1 MRTRTGRFVLL
12 AVLLIVG
19 SGAAV
24 FTASLARQID
34 SLGKSGEALGDRV
47 DQLLLTIQKIG
58 EAQLIYVI
66 PKASE
71 RVATEPAA
79 SLIARVLTETADIE
93 RDVRS
98 TQSMESLKTL
108 GESGR
113 ALEDF
118 ETRAQE
124 HVRLGQELMA
134 ADLVSVEARNA
145 LATMAGAL
153 RDVRSAEAAV
163 IEADRSNALRQA
175 WTVVVGAAGVWLLGL
190 LALVGIPRTPVVAP
204 PVTAAA
210 PAILS
215 LEDRHPIAIPN
226 SPPSINLARAADI
239 CTAVSRISDARD
251 LTSLLSQTAAVLDAS
266 SVVVWMSAGDELIA
280 ASAHGYDS
288 VALSRLG
295 PIHRAALNATAAAWR
310 LGRLQ
315 VVDGRDGERGA
326 VVTPMLGTDRCVGV
340 VAVEV
345 SNGRETDGTTQA
357 VTRFVAAQLAATLAP
372 WPASSAA
379 DLHITPLEK
388 AAEG

>member
-1 MRTRTGRFVLL
+1 MRTRTGRFILL

-19 SGAAV
+19 SSAAA

-34 SLGKSGEALGDRV
+34 SLGKSGEALGARV
-47 DQLLLTIQKIG
+47 DSLLLTIQKIG

-66 PKASE
+66 PKASD
-71 RVATEPAA
+71 RVATEPVA

-93 RDVRS
+93 RQVRS

-118 ETRAQE
+118 ETRVQE

-134 ADLVSVEARNA
+134 ADLVSVEARDA

-153 RDVRSAEAAV
+153 REVRSAEAAV
-163 IEADRSNALRQA
+163 IEADRSNMLRQA
-175 WTVVVGAAGVWLLGL
+175 WTVVGGAAAVWLLGL

-204 PVTAAA
+204 AATAA

-215 LEDRHPIAIPN
+215 LEDRHTIAIPD
-226 SPPSINLARAADI
+226 SPPSINLARAADV

-251 LTSLLSQTAAVLDAS
+251 LTSLLSQTAAVLGAS

-315 VVDGRDGERGA
+315 VVDGRDGGPGA

-379 DLHITPLEK
+379 DSHIAPLEK
-388 AAEG
+388 AAEA

>member
-19 SGAAV
+19 SSAAV

-34 SLGKSGEALGDRV
+34 SLSKSGEALGDRV

-124 HVRLGQELMA
+124 HVRLGQELIA
-134 ADLVSVEARNA
+134 ADLVSVEARDA

-163 IEADRSNALRQA
+163 IEADRSTALRQA
-175 WTVVVGAAGVWLLGL
+175 WTVVGGAAAVWLLGL
-190 LALVGIPRTPVVAP
+190 FALVGIPRTPVVAP
-204 PVTAAA
+204 PATAA

-215 LEDRHPIAIPN
+215 LEDRHTIAIPN

-315 VVDGRDGERGA
+315 VVDGRDGGRGA
-326 VVTPMLGTDRCVGV
+326 VVTPMLGTDRCIGV

-388 AAEG
+388 AAEA

>member
-19 SGAAV
+19 SSAAIY
-24 FTASLARQID
+24 TASLARQID
-34 SLGKSGEALGDRV
+34 SLGKTGEALADRV

-58 EAQLIYVI
+58 EAQLTYVI
-66 PKASE
+66 PKASN
-71 RVATEPAA
+71 RLAAEPIA
-79 SLIARVLTETADIE
+79 SLIARVLSETEDIE
-93 RDVRS
+93 RHVRS

-108 GESGR
+108 GESGH
-113 ALEDF
+113 ALEEF

-134 ADLVSVEARNA
+134 ADLISVEAREA

-153 RDVRSAEAAV
+153 RELRSAEAAV
-163 IEADRSNALRQA
+163 IEADRSDALRQA
-175 WTVVVGAAGVWLLGL
+175 GVVVGGAAAVWLLGL
-190 LALVGIPRTPVVAP
+190 LALVGIPRTPVIAP
-204 PVTAAA
+204 PATAA

-215 LEDRHPIAIPN
+215 LEDRHAVPIPN
-226 SPPSINLARAADI
+226 SLPSINLARAADI
-239 CTAVSRISDARD
+239 CTAVSRISDASD

-288 VALSRLG
+288 KALSRLG

-315 VVDGRDGERGA
+315 VVDGRDGGPGA

-345 SNGRETDGTTQA
+345 SNGRETDATTQA

-372 WPASSAA
+372 WPASSVA
-379 DLHITPLEK
+379 DPHITPLEK